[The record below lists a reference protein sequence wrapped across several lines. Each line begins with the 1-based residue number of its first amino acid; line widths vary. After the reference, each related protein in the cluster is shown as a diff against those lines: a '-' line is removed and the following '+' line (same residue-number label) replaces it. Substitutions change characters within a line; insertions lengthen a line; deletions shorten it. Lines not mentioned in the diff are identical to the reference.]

1 MKIALVTDTHFGARN
16 DHDHFNNYFY
26 EFYDNIFFPYLKEH
40 NIDTCIHLGDVMDRR
55 KFVSYKTAKD
65 FREKFCEIFVTNDIK
80 VHMIVGNHD
89 TYFKNTNDVNS
100 LDELIGGRFEN
111 IKIYR
116 ETETVDFDIP
126 ICFIPWINS
135 TNEKQT
141 IEHISKTNA
150 TVAMGHLEIKG
161 FEMHHGF
168 PSETG
173 MEKSAFNKFDM
184 VMSGHFHKKSDDGH
198 IFYLG
203 TPYQIFWN
211 DDKCPKGFH
220 IFDTETRSME
230 RIINPY
236 TIYKKIYYDD
246 TTGIPSKDIESI
258 KDKFIKLVVVNK
270 NDLYN
275 FDRYVDW
282 LLTESQAHDVK
293 VIEDFSELKAENISD
308 EIVENTQDTMSILEN
323 YVNDLDVKNLN
334 KDRLKALL
342 KGLYV
347 EASNMEI

>member
-141 IEHISKTNA
+141 VEHINKTNA

-173 MEKSAFNKFDM
+173 MDKLEFNRFDM

-203 TPYQIFWN
+203 TPYQMYWN

-220 IFDTETRSME
+220 IFDT
-230 RIINPY
+230 
-236 TIYKKIYYDD
+236 
-246 TTGIPSKDIESI
+246 
-258 KDKFIKLVVVNK
+258 
-270 NDLYN
+270 
-275 FDRYVDW
+275 
-282 LLTESQAHDVK
+282 
-293 VIEDFSELKAENISD
+293 
-308 EIVENTQDTMSILEN
+308 
-323 YVNDLDVKNLN
+323 
-334 KDRLKALL
+334 
-342 KGLYV
+342 
-347 EASNMEI
+347 